1 MLETLQRLREKDG
14 FLSRLSTEEILDLA
28 RKSEEVRCAMGDH
41 LIVPEQSKDYLYLV
55 LEGEIAAIVS
65 VAKDKEHILDEIGP
79 GGLVGEMVLFTGGN
93 RTATARATQES
104 CLLKVPLE
112 SFHQLLL
119 SRPELW
125 SYVANLVQARLRR
138 LKLFTYLTNFFGQT
152 SVFGMGFVR
161 ELEPE
166 VQWLTLN
173 RGELLFRQDEV
184 ADAVYFVIT
193 GRLRVV
199 VDDQKSTEKAA
210 GEIVSGEAVG
220 EMALLAGTV
229 RSATVYA
236 SRDCELVRIPK
247 AIFDQIVERYP
258 QLLRSLCRILAE
270 RLRRTT
276 AKLPVRCKTV
286 CIGLLPADASVP
298 LAEFAHDLKEALTIY
313 GSVEVLSSAKID
325 ELIGRSGIA
334 QTRDSDPLFLR
345 LIQWLNEREEGFRC
359 HIYQADATWSPWT
372 QRCVGQA
379 DKLFIVATAGST
391 PLPGEIESRL
401 FEESHRHRTQD
412 QILTLLHPPDCERPS
427 ETAKWLNQRSVKS
440 HHHICR
446 HNNSHYAR
454 LARSIVG
461 ESVGLVLSGGVAR
474 GFAHIG
480 VIRALEEVGIP
491 IDIIGGTSMGA
502 MIAGQYVCGY
512 DYEDMIRINSYVF
525 HRSSRDYTLPLISL
539 LSGAELWRR
548 GFKYLGNVTIEDL
561 WLPYF
566 AVSSNLTK
574 ADIEVHRT
582 GSLGWAIR
590 SSGSLPGVWPP
601 INHNG
606 ELLVDGAVL
615 NNLPIDVMHE
625 CCDGRVIAVD
635 VSAPLDLQENSPYGE
650 SISGWQIL
658 WKRITPFVPSLKLP
672 GISSVLIRAAELA
685 SVRAQQQVV
694 ANDFSGLYLRPPV
707 TQFQPMEFEAI
718 REIASIGHR
727 YSEGEIEKW
736 RANNVSIGG
745 L

>member
-1 MLETLQRLREKDG
+1 MLEELQRLHEKDG
-14 FLSRLSTEEILDLA
+14 FLSQLSSDELSDLA
-28 RKSEEVRCAMGDH
+28 QNSEEVRCAMGEH
-41 LIVPEQSKDYLYLV
+41 LIVPGQSRDYLYLV
-55 LEGEIAAIVS
+55 LEGEIAAFVS
-65 VAKDKEHILDEIGP
+65 VAKDDEHILDEIGP
-79 GGLVGEMVLFTGGN
+79 GGLAGEMVLFSGGN
-93 RTATARATQES
+93 RTVTVRATQNS
-104 CLLKVPLE
+104 CLLRVPLE
-112 SFHQLLL
+112 VFHQLLL

-138 LKLFTYLTNFFGQT
+138 LKLFTYLTKFFGQT
-152 SVFGMGFVR
+152 GVFEMGFVR
-161 ELEPE
+161 ELEPQI
-166 VQWLTLN
+166 QWLTLK

-184 ADAVYFVIT
+184 ADAAYFVIT

-220 EMALLAGTV
+220 EMALLAETV
-229 RSATVYA
+229 RSATVYV
-236 SRDCELVRIPK
+236 SRDCELVRMPTV
-247 AIFDQIVERYP
+247 IFDRIVERYP
-258 QLLRSLCRILAE
+258 QLLRSLCRVLAE

-276 AKLPVRCKTV
+276 AKLPARGKTV

-298 LAEFAHDLKEALTIY
+298 LAEFANDLKEALTAH
-313 GSVEVLSSAKID
+313 GLVEVLSSAKID
-325 ELIGRSGIA
+325 ELIGRSGMA
-334 QTRDSDPLFLR
+334 QTRDNDPLFPR

-590 SSGSLPGVWPP
+590 ASGSLPGVWPP

-615 NNLPIDVMHE
+615 NNLPIDVMHK

-635 VSAPLDLQENSPYGE
+635 VSAPLDLQENSPYGV

-672 GISSVLIRAAELA
+672 GISDVLMRAAELA
-685 SVRAQQQVV
+685 SVRAQQQAV

-707 TQFQPMEFEAI
+707 TQFQSMEFEAI
-718 REIASIGHR
+718 RDIASIGHR
-727 YSEGEIEKW
+727 YSEGKIEKW
-736 RANNVSIGG
+736 RKEMVC
-745 L
+745 

>member
-1 MLETLQRLREKDG
+1 MLEELQRLHEKDG
-14 FLSRLSTEEILDLA
+14 FLSQLSSDELSDLA
-28 RKSEEVRCAMGDH
+28 QNSEEVRCAMGEH
-41 LIVPEQSKDYLYLV
+41 LIVPGQSRDYLYLV
-55 LEGEIAAIVS
+55 LEGEIAAFVS
-65 VAKDKEHILDEIGP
+65 VAKDDEHILDEIGP
-79 GGLVGEMVLFTGGN
+79 GGLAGEMVLFSGGN
-93 RTATARATQES
+93 RTVTVRATQNS
-104 CLLKVPLE
+104 CLLRVPLE
-112 SFHQLLL
+112 VFHQLLL

-138 LKLFTYLTNFFGQT
+138 LKLFTYLTKFFGQT
-152 SVFGMGFVR
+152 GVFEMGFVR
-161 ELEPE
+161 ELEPQI
-166 VQWLTLN
+166 QWLTLK

-184 ADAVYFVIT
+184 ADAAYFVIT

-220 EMALLAGTV
+220 EMALLAETV
-229 RSATVYA
+229 RSATVYV
-236 SRDCELVRIPK
+236 SRDCELVRMPTV
-247 AIFDQIVERYP
+247 IFDRIVERYP
-258 QLLRSLCRILAE
+258 QLLRSLCRVLAE

-276 AKLPVRCKTV
+276 AKLPARGKTV

-298 LAEFAHDLKEALTIY
+298 LAEFANDLKEALTAH
-313 GSVEVLSSAKID
+313 GLVEVLSSAKID
-325 ELIGRSGIA
+325 ELIGRSGMA
-334 QTRDSDPLFLR
+334 QTRDNDPLFPR

-372 QRCVGQA
+372 QRCVHQA
-379 DKLFIVATAGST
+379 DKLFIVAMADSS
-391 PLPGEIESRL
+391 PLPGEIESSL
-401 FEESHRHRTQD
+401 SEGPDQHLTQD

-427 ETAKWLNQRSVKS
+427 GTAKWLNLRSVKS

-446 HNNSHYAR
+446 RNNSHYAR

-461 ESVGLVLSGGVAR
+461 ESVSLVLGGGVAR

-480 VIRALEEVGIP
+480 VIRALEEAGIP
-491 IDIIGGTSMGA
+491 IDMIGGTSMGA

-512 DYEDMIRINSYVF
+512 DYETMIRINSDVF
-525 HRSSRDYTLPLISL
+525 HRSSRDYTLPLIAL

-548 GFKYLGNVTIEDL
+548 GSKYVGDVTIEDL

-590 SSGSLPGVWPP
+590 ASGSLPGVWPP

-615 NNLPIDVMHE
+615 NNLPIDVMHK

-635 VSAPLDLQENSPYGE
+635 VSAPLDLQENSPYGV

-672 GISSVLIRAAELA
+672 GISDVLMRAAELA
-685 SVRAQQQVV
+685 SVRAQQQAV

-707 TQFQPMEFEAI
+707 TQFQSMEFEAI
-718 REIASIGHR
+718 RDIASIGHR
-727 YSEGEIEKW
+727 YSEGKIEKW
-736 RANNVSIGG
+736 RKEMVC
-745 L
+745 

>member
-1 MLETLQRLREKDG
+1 MLEELQRLHEKDG
-14 FLSRLSTEEILDLA
+14 FLSQLSSDELSDLA
-28 RKSEEVRCAMGDH
+28 QNSEEVRCAMGEH
-41 LIVPEQSKDYLYLV
+41 LIVPGQSRDYLYLV
-55 LEGEIAAIVS
+55 LEGEIAAFVS
-65 VAKDKEHILDEIGP
+65 VAKDDEHILDEIGP
-79 GGLVGEMVLFTGGN
+79 GGLAGEMVLFSGGN
-93 RTATARATQES
+93 RTVTVRATQNS
-104 CLLKVPLE
+104 CLLRVPLE
-112 SFHQLLL
+112 VFHQLLL

-138 LKLFTYLTNFFGQT
+138 LKLFTYLTKFFGQT
-152 SVFGMGFVR
+152 GVFEMGFVR
-161 ELEPE
+161 ELEPQI
-166 VQWLTLN
+166 QWLTLK

-184 ADAVYFVIT
+184 ADAAYFVIT

-220 EMALLAGTV
+220 EMALLAETV
-229 RSATVYA
+229 RSATVYV
-236 SRDCELVRIPK
+236 SRDCELVRMPTV
-247 AIFDQIVERYP
+247 IFDRIVERYP
-258 QLLRSLCRILAE
+258 QLLRSLCRVLAE

-276 AKLPVRCKTV
+276 AKLPARGKTV

-298 LAEFAHDLKEALTIY
+298 LAEFANDLKEALTAH
-313 GSVEVLSSAKID
+313 GLVEVLSSAKID
-325 ELIGRSGIA
+325 ELIGRSGMA
-334 QTRDSDPLFLR
+334 QTRDNDPLFPR

-372 QRCVGQA
+372 QRCVHQA
-379 DKLFIVATAGST
+379 DKLFIVAMADSS
-391 PLPGEIESRL
+391 PLPGEIESSL
-401 FEESHRHRTQD
+401 SEGPDQHLTQD

-427 ETAKWLNQRSVKS
+427 GTAKWLNLRSVKS

-446 HNNSHYAR
+446 RNNSHYAR

-461 ESVGLVLSGGVAR
+461 ESVSLVLGGGVAR

-480 VIRALEEVGIP
+480 VIRALEEAGIP
-491 IDIIGGTSMGA
+491 IDMIGGTSMGA

-512 DYEDMIRINSYVF
+512 DYETMIRINSDVF
-525 HRSSRDYTLPLISL
+525 HRSSRDYTLPLIAL

-548 GFKYLGNVTIEDL
+548 GSKYVGDVTIEDL

-590 SSGSLPGVWPP
+590 ASGSVPGVWPP

-615 NNLPIDVMHE
+615 NNLPIDVMHK

-635 VSAPLDLQENSPYGE
+635 VSAPLDLQENSPYGV

-672 GISSVLIRAAELA
+672 GISDVLMRAAELA
-685 SVRAQQQVV
+685 SVRAQQQAV

-707 TQFQPMEFEAI
+707 TQFQSMEFEAI
-718 REIASIGHR
+718 RDIASIGHR
-727 YSEGEIEKW
+727 YSEGKIEKW
-736 RANNVSIGG
+736 RKEMVC
-745 L
+745 

>member
-1 MLETLQRLREKDG
+1 VLEELQRLHEKDG
-14 FLSRLSTEEILDLA
+14 FLSQLSSDELSDLA
-28 RKSEEVRCAMGDH
+28 QNSEEVRCAMGEH
-41 LIVPEQSKDYLYLV
+41 LIVPGQSRDYLYLV
-55 LEGEIAAIVS
+55 LEGEIAAFVS
-65 VAKDKEHILDEIGP
+65 VAKDDEHILDEIGP
-79 GGLVGEMVLFTGGN
+79 GGLAGEMVLFSGGN
-93 RTATARATQES
+93 RTVTVRATQNS
-104 CLLKVPLE
+104 CLLRVPLE
-112 SFHQLLL
+112 VFHQLLL

-138 LKLFTYLTNFFGQT
+138 LKLFTYLTKFFGQT
-152 SVFGMGFVR
+152 GVFEMGFVR
-161 ELEPE
+161 ELEPQI
-166 VQWLTLN
+166 QWLTLK

-184 ADAVYFVIT
+184 ADAAYFVIT

-220 EMALLAGTV
+220 EMALLAETV
-229 RSATVYA
+229 RSATVYV
-236 SRDCELVRIPK
+236 SRDCELVRMPTV
-247 AIFDQIVERYP
+247 IFDRIVERYP
-258 QLLRSLCRILAE
+258 QLLRSLCRVLAE

-276 AKLPVRCKTV
+276 AKLPARGKTV

-298 LAEFAHDLKEALTIY
+298 LAEFANDLKEALTAH
-313 GSVEVLSSAKID
+313 GLVEVLSSAKID
-325 ELIGRSGIA
+325 ELIGRSGMA
-334 QTRDSDPLFLR
+334 QTRDNDPLFPR

-372 QRCVGQA
+372 QRCVHQA
-379 DKLFIVATAGST
+379 DKLFIVAMADSS
-391 PLPGEIESRL
+391 PLPGEIESSL
-401 FEESHRHRTQD
+401 SEGPDQHLTQD

-427 ETAKWLNQRSVKS
+427 GTAKWLNLRSVKS

-446 HNNSHYAR
+446 RNNSHYAR

-461 ESVGLVLSGGVAR
+461 ESVSLVLGGGVAR

-480 VIRALEEVGIP
+480 VIRALEEAGIP
-491 IDIIGGTSMGA
+491 IDMIGGTSMGA

-512 DYEDMIRINSYVF
+512 DYETMIRINSDVF
-525 HRSSRDYTLPLISL
+525 HRSSRDYTLPLIAL

-548 GFKYLGNVTIEDL
+548 GSKYVGDVTIEDL

-590 SSGSLPGVWPP
+590 ASGSVPGVWPP

-615 NNLPIDVMHE
+615 NNLPIDVMHK

-635 VSAPLDLQENSPYGE
+635 VSAPLDLQENSPYGV

-672 GISSVLIRAAELA
+672 GISDVLMRAAELA
-685 SVRAQQQVV
+685 SVRAQQQAV

-707 TQFQPMEFEAI
+707 TQFQSMEFEAI
-718 REIASIGHR
+718 RDIASIGHR
-727 YSEGEIEKW
+727 YSEGKIEKW
-736 RANNVSIGG
+736 RKEMVC
-745 L
+745 

>member
-1 MLETLQRLREKDG
+1 MLEELQRLHEKDG
-14 FLSRLSTEEILDLA
+14 FLSQLSSDELSDLA
-28 RKSEEVRCAMGDH
+28 QNSEEVRCAMGEH
-41 LIVPEQSKDYLYLV
+41 LIVPGQSRDYLYLV
-55 LEGEIAAIVS
+55 LEGEIAAFVS
-65 VAKDKEHILDEIGP
+65 VAKDDEHILDEIGP
-79 GGLVGEMVLFTGGN
+79 GGLAGEMVLFSGGN
-93 RTATARATQES
+93 RTVTVRATQNS
-104 CLLKVPLE
+104 CLLRVPLE
-112 SFHQLLL
+112 VFHQLLL

-138 LKLFTYLTNFFGQT
+138 LKLFTYLTKFFGQT
-152 SVFGMGFVR
+152 GVFEMGFVR
-161 ELEPE
+161 ELEPQI
-166 VQWLTLN
+166 QWLTLK

-184 ADAVYFVIT
+184 ADAAYFVIT

-220 EMALLAGTV
+220 EMALLAETV
-229 RSATVYA
+229 RSATVYV
-236 SRDCELVRIPK
+236 SRDCELVRMPTV
-247 AIFDQIVERYP
+247 IFDRIVERYP
-258 QLLRSLCRILAE
+258 QLLRSLCRVLAE

-276 AKLPVRCKTV
+276 AKLPARGKTV

-298 LAEFAHDLKEALTIY
+298 LAEFANDLKEALTAH
-313 GSVEVLSSAKID
+313 GLVEVLSSAKID
-325 ELIGRSGIA
+325 ELIGRSGMA
-334 QTRDSDPLFLR
+334 QTRDNDPLFPR

-372 QRCVGQA
+372 QRCVHQA
-379 DKLFIVATAGST
+379 DKLFIVAMADSS
-391 PLPGEIESRL
+391 PLPGEIESSL
-401 FEESHRHRTQD
+401 SEGPDQHLTQD

-427 ETAKWLNQRSVKS
+427 GTAKWLNLRSVKS

-446 HNNSHYAR
+446 RNNSHYAR

-461 ESVGLVLSGGVAR
+461 ESVSLVLGGGVAR

-480 VIRALEEVGIP
+480 VIRALEEAGIP
-491 IDIIGGTSMGA
+491 IDMIGGTSMGA

-512 DYEDMIRINSYVF
+512 DYETMIRINSDVF
-525 HRSSRDYTLPLISL
+525 HRSSRDYTLPLIAL

-548 GFKYLGNVTIEDL
+548 GSKYVGDVTIEDL

-590 SSGSLPGVWPP
+590 ASGSLPGVWPP

-615 NNLPIDVMHE
+615 NNLPIDVMHK

-635 VSAPLDLQENSPYGE
+635 VSAPLDLQENSPYGV

-672 GISSVLIRAAELA
+672 GISDVLMRAAELA
-685 SVRAQQQVV
+685 SVRAQQQAV

-707 TQFQPMEFEAI
+707 TQFQSMAFEAI
-718 REIASIGHR
+718 RDIASIGHR
-727 YSEGEIEKW
+727 YSEGKIEKW
-736 RANNVSIGG
+736 RKEMVC
-745 L
+745 

>member
-1 MLETLQRLREKDG
+1 MLEELQRLHEKDG
-14 FLSRLSTEEILDLA
+14 FLSQLSSDELSDLA
-28 RKSEEVRCAMGDH
+28 QNSEEVRCAMGEH
-41 LIVPEQSKDYLYLV
+41 LIVPGQSRDYLYLV
-55 LEGEIAAIVS
+55 LEGEIAAFVS
-65 VAKDKEHILDEIGP
+65 VAKDDEHILDEIGP
-79 GGLVGEMVLFTGGN
+79 GGLAGEMVLFSGGN
-93 RTATARATQES
+93 RTVTVRATQNS
-104 CLLKVPLE
+104 CLLRVPLE
-112 SFHQLLL
+112 VFHQLLL

-138 LKLFTYLTNFFGQT
+138 LKLFTYLTKFFGQT
-152 SVFGMGFVR
+152 GVFEMGFVR
-161 ELEPE
+161 ELEPQI
-166 VQWLTLN
+166 QWLTLK

-184 ADAVYFVIT
+184 ADAAYFVIT

-220 EMALLAGTV
+220 EMALLAETV
-229 RSATVYA
+229 RSATVYV
-236 SRDCELVRIPK
+236 SRDCELVRMPTV
-247 AIFDQIVERYP
+247 IFDRIVERYP
-258 QLLRSLCRILAE
+258 QLLRSLCRVLAE

-276 AKLPVRCKTV
+276 AKLPARGKTV

-298 LAEFAHDLKEALTIY
+298 LAEFANDLKEALTAH
-313 GSVEVLSSAKID
+313 GLVEVLSSAKID
-325 ELIGRSGIA
+325 ELIGRSGMA
-334 QTRDSDPLFLR
+334 QTRDNDPLFPR

-372 QRCVGQA
+372 QRCVHQA
-379 DKLFIVATAGST
+379 DKLFIVAMADSS
-391 PLPGEIESRL
+391 PLPGEIESSL
-401 FEESHRHRTQD
+401 SEGPDQHLTQD

-427 ETAKWLNQRSVKS
+427 GTAKWLNLRSVKS

-446 HNNSHYAR
+446 RNNSHYAR

-461 ESVGLVLSGGVAR
+461 ESVSLVLGGGVAR

-480 VIRALEEVGIP
+480 VIRALEEAGIP
-491 IDIIGGTSMGA
+491 IDMIGGTSMGA

-512 DYEDMIRINSYVF
+512 DYETMIRINSDVF
-525 HRSSRDYTLPLISL
+525 HRSSRDYTLPLIAL

-548 GFKYLGNVTIEDL
+548 GSKYVGDVTIEDL

-574 ADIEVHRT
+574 ADLEVQRT
-582 GSLGWAIR
+582 GSLGWASR
-590 SSGSLPGVWPP
+590 ASGSVPGVWPP

-615 NNLPIDVMHE
+615 NNLPIDVMHK

-635 VSAPLDLQENSPYGE
+635 VSAPLDLQENSPYGV

-672 GISSVLIRAAELA
+672 GISDVLMRAAELA
-685 SVRAQQQVV
+685 SVRAQQQAV

-707 TQFQPMEFEAI
+707 TQFQSMEFEAI
-718 REIASIGHR
+718 RDIASIGHR
-727 YSEGEIEKW
+727 YSEGKIEKW
-736 RANNVSIGG
+736 RKEMVC
-745 L
+745 